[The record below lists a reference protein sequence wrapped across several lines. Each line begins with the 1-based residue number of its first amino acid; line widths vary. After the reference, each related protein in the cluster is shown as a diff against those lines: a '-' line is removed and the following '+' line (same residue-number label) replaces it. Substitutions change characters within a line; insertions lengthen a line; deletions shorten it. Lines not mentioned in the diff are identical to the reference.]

1 MCGCVYVFDRAA
13 VVFPHSRLVLLKF
26 VGRSNSGD
34 RIPGP
39 LGLRI
44 LAGLRLSD
52 QILGAALV
60 IGGRTKAFAR
70 FEDDYNRYKVFR
82 LKIGIRA
89 FRGLI

>member
-1 MCGCVYVFDRAA
+1 MCGGVRVFDRAA
-13 VVFPHSRLVLLKF
+13 VVFTHSRLVLLKF
-26 VGRSNSGD
+26 VNFGD

-70 FEDDYNRYKVFR
+70 FEDDHNRYNAFR
-82 LKIGIRA
+82 LEIGIRA
-89 FRGLI
+89 I